1 MFVWCSNYRNR
12 RWFRNRI
19 AREDNK
25 AEKFIE
31 GKESAIVDHLGAIKF
46 FGSPLTLCT
55 FRNDRI
61 RDLHIFSVS
70 RNEQKRQFCGV
81 AKDNKWISIRWDF
94 EVFRF
99 YRLDDIS
106 DKVFQRFYSCRSVFG
121 QCLTCF
127 GGSSLPSLFH
137 NYFNHR
143 TLETVAEWRWKPT
156 ELHIM
161 MQRPGKR
168 ALIKIFH

>member
-12 RWFRNRI
+12 RCFRNRI
-19 AREDNK
+19 ARENNK
-25 AEKFIE
+25 PAKVHRRERVGNCRSSRRDKILRL
-31 GKESAIVDHLGAIKF
+31 SVDLM
-46 FGSPLTLCT
+46 
-55 FRNDRI
+55 
-61 RDLHIFSVS
+61 HISEWSNPWFTHFSVS
-70 RNEQKRQFCGV
+70 RNEKKRQFCGV
-81 AKDNKWISIRWDF
+81 AKDNKWISICWDF

-127 GGSSLPSLFH
+127 VGSSLPSLFH

-143 TLETVAEWRWKPT
+143 TLETVAKWRWKPT
-156 ELHIM
+156 NCT
-161 MQRPGKR
+161 
-168 ALIKIFH
+168 